1 MEQWRHFLEQKVKQY
16 NRHDFIAQD
25 PIAIPHQFSRLQDIE
40 IAGLFAAVFAWGQ
53 RTTIL
58 NKSKELLRLMDN
70 APYQFITQHVDTDLQ
85 RFNNFRHRTFN
96 PTDTLYFIHWL
107 KRWYHHHT
115 SLEEA
120 FTQFHDPL
128 DDHVGPALIGF
139 HKLFFDLPEAP
150 ERTKKHIPTPLRKST
165 CKRLNM
171 YLRWMVRQ
179 DDAGV
184 DFGLWKTIRP
194 HQLICPVDTHVNRIA
209 RELGLLHRKATDWL
223 AALELTEAL
232 RELDPDD
239 PVRYDFALFGLGIE
253 DRKFGGLSFP
263 AGERNP

>member
-1 MEQWRHFLEQKVKQY
+1 MDALATFLAQKTAQY
-16 NRHDFIAQD
+16 NRPDFIADD
-25 PIAIPHQFSRLQDIE
+25 PISIPHQFTTKQDIE
-40 IAGLFAAVFAWGQ
+40 IAGLFAAVFAWGN

-58 NKSKELLRLMDN
+58 NKSHELLQLMDH
-70 APYQFITQHVDTDLQ
+70 APYQFITTHEEKDLQ
-85 RFNNFRHRTFN
+85 RFTDFRHRTFN

-107 KRWYHHHT
+107 RHWYSHHE

-128 DDHVGPALIGF
+128 DDHTGPALIGF

-150 ERTKKHIPTPLRKST
+150 DRTRKHIPTPLRKST

-179 DDAGV
+179 DEEGV
-184 DFGLWKTIRP
+184 DFGLWQTIRP
-194 HQLICPVDTHVNRIA
+194 YQLICPIDTHVNRIA
-209 RELGLLHRKATDWL
+209 RELGLVQRKQTDWFT
-223 AALELTEAL
+223 ALELTEAL

-239 PVRYDFALFGLGIE
+239 PVKYDFALFGLGIE
-253 DRKFGGLSFP
+253 DRKFGGLNLP
-263 AGERNP
+263 NTLKLK